1 MWMWLDTAAEDTR
14 YFHYSFI
21 EKTAGSREGQN
32 GARIWTV
39 LVDFE
44 HKNRKLTF

>member
-1 MWMWLDTAAEDTR
+1 MWPWLDTAAGDTR
-14 YFHYSFI
+14 YYMIHL
-21 EKTAGSREGQN
+21 SRNYRLEEAQKG
-32 GARIWTV
+32 GRIWTV